1 MLAVRAMRAFDGVA
15 PTSDGATVF
24 VEDGKIAGV
33 ESFGAPL
40 PDGCEEVTFAQGTLL
55 PGLID
60 MHVHLGGDGHVGAL
74 DRLADY
80 DDKQLDAVI
89 TQSMQAQL
97 AAGVT
102 AVRDVGDR
110 RWSVVDWRDRIATG
124 AVAYACPTIVASGP
138 PITCKQGHCWSMGG
152 EAEGVEELR
161 RAVRERVERGV
172 DVIKIMAS
180 GGILTPGTD
189 VLCCQFSVDEIR
201 AVVESAHAAGLPVTS
216 HAHGLPAV
224 ERSVEAGVDGIEHC
238 GCLTESGPSASGDL
252 LESLVAGNVA
262 ICPTLGMLP
271 GFTPPPHVQAILDRT
286 GATREARM
294 ASVGRMLR
302 FGVRIVSGVDAG
314 IGDSKPHGIVALAVA
329 DLVEAGATNSE
340 AIGTATSIAAGTAGL
355 GNHKGRLARGYD
367 ADLLVVDGDPLR
379 DIGDLTRVRAVF
391 CGGSQITP
399 STQSTHFSGD

>member
-15 PTSDGATVF
+15 AIPGGATVF
-24 VEDGKIAGV
+24 VEEGKIAGI
-33 ESFGAPL
+33 EAFGTPL
-40 PDGCEEVTFAQGTLL
+40 PDGCDEITFQQGTLL

-80 DDKQLDAVI
+80 DDEQLDTVI

-102 AVRDVGDR
+102 TVRDVGDR
-110 RWSVVDWRDRIATG
+110 RWSVVDWRNRIASRT
-124 AVAYACPTIVASGP
+124 VPYPCPTIVASGP
-138 PITCKQGHCWSMGG
+138 PITCKQGHCWTMGG
-152 EAEGVEELR
+152 EAEGLEELR
-161 RAVRERVERGV
+161 SAVRERVERGV

-189 VLCCQFSVDEIR
+189 ILCCQFSVDEIR
-201 AVVESAHAAGLPVTS
+201 TVVESAHAAGIPVTS

-238 GCLTESGPSASGDL
+238 GCLTESGPSASDAL
-252 LESLVAGNVA
+252 LMSFVAGNIA

-271 GFTPPPHVQAILDRT
+271 GFTPPPHIQAILDRT
-286 GATREARM
+286 GATREARLN
-294 ASVGRMLR
+294 AVGRMLR

-314 IGDSKPHGIVALAVA
+314 ITDSKPHGIVALAVA
-329 DLVEAGATNSE
+329 DLVEAGASNSD
-340 AIGTATSIAAGTAGL
+340 AIATATSIAAKTAGL
-355 GNHKGRLARGYD
+355 AHRKGSLARGHD
-367 ADLLVVDGDPLR
+367 ADLVVVDGDPLT

-391 CGGSQITP
+391 CGGSQV
-399 STQSTHFSGD
+399 SGS

>member
-15 PTSDGATVF
+15 SIAGGATVF

-33 ESFGAPL
+33 ESLRAPL
-40 PDGCEEVTFAQGTLL
+40 PDGCDEVSFAQGTLL

-60 MHVHLGGDGHVGAL
+60 MHVHLGGDGHLGAL

-80 DDKQLDAVI
+80 DDEQLDAVI

-102 AVRDVGDR
+102 TLRDVGDR
-110 RWSVVDWRDRIATG
+110 RWSVVDWRGRIATRT
-124 AVAYACPTIVASGP
+124 VAYPCPTIVASGP

-152 EAEGVEELR
+152 EAEGTEELR
-161 RAVRERVERGV
+161 RAVQERVERGV

-189 VLCCQFSVDEIR
+189 VLSCQFSVDEIR
-201 AVVESAHAAGLPVTS
+201 TVVECAHAAGLAVTS

-238 GCLTESGPSASGDL
+238 SCLTESGPSASDNL
-252 LESLVAGNVA
+252 LESFVVGNIA
-262 ICPTLGMLP
+262 ICPTLGIVP
-271 GFTPPPHVQAILDRT
+271 GFTPPPHIQAILDRT
-286 GATREARM
+286 GATREARLK
-294 ASVGRMLR
+294 SVGRMLR

-314 IGDSKPHGIVALAVA
+314 ISDAKPHGIVALAVA

-340 AIGTATSIAAGTAGL
+340 AIATATSIAADAAGL
-355 GNHKGRLARGYD
+355 ADRKGKLAKGHD
-367 ADLLVVDGDPLR
+367 ADLLVVDGDPIR
-379 DIGDLTRVRAVF
+379 DIGDLTRVRAVW
-391 CGGSQITP
+391 CGGTQI
-399 STQSTHFSGD
+399 SGG